1 MNIENN
7 ENLNISEP
15 QVLSNHKPSFVA
27 RFKTY
32 SLIKKILIGF
42 GLYIAF
48 SLVVGFINPSSDD
61 GTAFLRDEQKIS
73 EINGRWQIEARKI
86 EVLISEITNGSISDT
101 VEVQTRLNDI
111 RSGISPILIE
121 LSDYCRTLPEG
132 ESGLTGE
139 AAAKDGAYEM
149 LREWC
154 RITPAQTLEL
164 YSVVNAQISSGS
176 TQADIDKHII
186 AYQALQ
192 KEKLMAIKN
201 GMSGLLP
208 YVSGTDKSTAET
220 LLATVDQQLST
231 L

>member
-73 EINGRWQIEARKI
+73 EINGRWQIEARRI
-86 EVLISEITNGSISDT
+86 EVLITDITDGKITDT
-101 VEVQTRLNDI
+101 VEVQSNLNDI
-111 RSGISPILIE
+111 RSRISPILVE
-121 LSDYCRTLPEG
+121 LSDHCRTLPESK
-132 ESGLTGE
+132 SGLSGE

-164 YSVVNAQISSGS
+164 YSIVNAQISSGS
-176 TQADIDKHII
+176 TQMDIDRHIL
-186 AYQALQ
+186 AYQSLQ
-192 KEKLMAIKN
+192 REKLLAIKA
-201 GMSGLLP
+201 GMTGLLP
-208 YVSGTDKSTAET
+208 YVSGTDESTAKT
-220 LLATVDQQLST
+220 LLATVDQQLSS